1 MVNLLK
7 KNRTLLMKLSM
18 LLNTYMTY
26 MLRLDTTAKLL
37 KLDMVNRQRLAT
49 VSRLRLDTA
58 KLLKLDMFNRQ
69 RLATVS
75 RLRLDTDSNSKP
87 RLVTAKLL
95 RLVTHNRLKLVTDS
109 KRKLDMVN
117 RLKLDMDNNKYRL
130 GMARRLRKLLKP
142 PDMASQ
148 HLNLYKININR

>member
-18 LLNTYMTY
+18 LNSTYMTY

-37 KLDMVNRQRLAT
+37 KPDMLSRPRLAT
-49 VSRLRLDTA
+49 VSRLRLHTA
-58 KLLKLDMFNRQ
+58 KLLKPDMLSRQ
-69 RLATVS
+69 RLAMVS
-75 RLRLDTDSNSKP
+75 RLRLHTDSNNKP
-87 RLVTAKLL
+87 RLVTAKPL
-95 RLVTHNRLKLVTDS
+95 RLVTDNRLKLVTDS
-109 KRKLDMVN
+109 KRKLDMVS
-117 RLKLDMDNNKYRL
+117 RLKLDMDNSKFRL

-142 PDMASQ
+142 PDMANQ

>member
-37 KLDMVNRQRLAT
+37 RLDMV
-49 VSRLRLDTA
+49 
-58 KLLKLDMFNRQ
+58 NRQ

-117 RLKLDMDNNKYRL
+117 RLKLNMDNNKFRL

>member
-49 VSRLRLDTA
+49 VSRLRLDT
-58 KLLKLDMFNRQ
+58 
-69 RLATVS
+69 
-75 RLRLDTDSNSKP
+75 DSNSKP

-109 KRKLDMVN
+109 KPKLDMVN
-117 RLKLDMDNNKYRL
+117 RLKLDMDNNKFRL
-130 GMARRLRKLLKP
+130 SMARRLRKLLKS

>member
-49 VSRLRLDTA
+49 VSRLRLDT
-58 KLLKLDMFNRQ
+58 
-69 RLATVS
+69 
-75 RLRLDTDSNSKP
+75 DSNSKP

-117 RLKLDMDNNKYRL
+117 RLKLNMDNNKFRL

>member
-18 LLNTYMTY
+18 LNSTYMTY

-37 KLDMVNRQRLAT
+37 KPDMLSRQRLAT
-49 VSRLRLDTA
+49 VSRLRLH
-58 KLLKLDMFNRQ
+58 
-69 RLATVS
+69 
-75 RLRLDTDSNSKP
+75 TDSNNKP
-87 RLVTAKLL
+87 RLVTAKPL
-95 RLVTHNRLKLVTDS
+95 RLVTDNRLKLVTDS
-109 KRKLDMVN
+109 KRKLDMVS
-117 RLKLDMDNNKYRL
+117 RLKLDMDNSKFRL

-142 PDMASQ
+142 PDMANQ